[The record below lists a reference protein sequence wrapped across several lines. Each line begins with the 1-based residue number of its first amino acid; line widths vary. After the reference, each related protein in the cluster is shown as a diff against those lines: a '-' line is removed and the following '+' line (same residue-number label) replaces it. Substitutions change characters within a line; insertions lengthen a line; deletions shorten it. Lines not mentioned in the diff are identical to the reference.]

1 MRLNNDFLIR
11 EVAGENILIATGN
24 ASQDFN
30 GLITINEVAKF
41 ILENID
47 ACENEDDLI
56 RKITEEF
63 DIDEETAR
71 NDAREYIYQA
81 LSVGII
87 LEG

>member
-1 MRLNNDFLIR
+1 MRLNKDFLIR

-30 GLITINEVAKF
+30 GLITINDVAKF

-47 ACENEDDLI
+47 TCENEDELVG
-56 RKITEEF
+56 KITKEF
-63 DIDEETAR
+63 DIDEGTAR